1 MTDGGRDSSAR
12 ATRRGFLAATA
23 GLAAATG
30 AGLARPAR
38 ALEAA
43 PSAAIEPFYG
53 AHQGGILTPAQAHT
67 LFAAFDLTTA
77 KRADLIEL
85 LRRWTEAAALMAA
98 GEPVEIAQEGD
109 YAEAPDPADV
119 LGLSA
124 ARLTVTFGFGA
135 SLFVKDGHDRYGL
148 QARRPEAFVDLP
160 HFPGDQLA
168 PARTGGDLSVQACAD
183 NPQVAFHAIANYRGS
198 PIELRTSV
206 GCRRGLSPTTA
217 PAKRRAT

>member
-1 MTDGGRDSSAR
+1 MTDGGHDRSRR

-43 PSAAIEPFYG
+43 PSEAIEPFYG

-85 LRRWTEAAALMAA
+85 LRRWTDAAALMAA
-98 GEPVEIAQEGD
+98 GKPVEIAREGD

-135 SLFVKDGHDRYGL
+135 SLFVKDGHGRYGL
-148 QARRPEAFVDLP
+148 QARRPVRRSAAFSRRPIDAGANRRRPFGSGLRRQSAGCVP
-160 HFPGDQLA
+160 RHPPIVA
-168 PARTGGDLSVQACAD
+168 ARL
-183 NPQVAFHAIANYRGS
+183 
-198 PIELRTSV
+198 
-206 GCRRGLSPTTA
+206 
-217 PAKRRAT
+217 